1 MQQLPGVGVGG
12 FRANRPSKKLAGM
25 MATTTNTMLFGQADT
40 LSHTMKEGFRR
51 TDLLVGR
58 IRRLTRATG
67 EQTMRAALD
76 KRQAEQQQASQKGK
90 SRWHRDWLRN
100 EPALDEILLATHAGR
115 KSIDAKTVQLHAEER
130 HSGAV
135 ESARQRQLRQ
145 GPARTPGSE
154 QRAETESA
162 GEFSAA
168 GAAAAAVNATAA
180 AAALSETPSE
190 AAIEAQAVR
199 SGGGVD
205 EDPAWTRVHSAREQR
220 TGPASSMQSARR
232 PAPSRPQSARASA
245 QLTGQTGAAGRAKAK
260 SSSAHFFG
268 APASSEPSS
277 AMAASILRRE
287 DLHSLLYDVHARAME
302 AEREQAVAES
312 RARSEALTRQAA
324 FASSATAAAGA
335 AAVGGMTTAAPGT
348 AAANS
353 GGAASGAKLG
363 SARHGQAPPN
373 HRARTAWS
381 ASQNESSFARGVGG
395 GMVAAHV
402 AASAT
407 VPAETLYRARP
418 PPSAPPLAA
427 PRHRAAPCVS
437 MAASRRAAPPARSL
451 ASRAAYDYR
460 PPRSRQGLTGSQI
473 PSPVVGQAYAQGSFA
488 GLDALLAPPPR
499 IEPLTAEQQRIIDNA
514 VRTAAAT
521 AGRPPPPLHQDIAA
535 GGEARK
541 GGEDTATVLVPPA
554 AASGAAGQSGG
565 RRVTFAPDMYMDD
578 D

>member
-1 MQQLPGVGVGG
+1 MSCPRKVQQLPGVGVGG

-58 IRRLTRATG
+58 IRRLTRRTG

-154 QRAETESA
+154 QRAGTESA

-335 AAVGGMTTAAPGT
+335 AAVGGMTTAAPAQRLQTWWRGE
-348 AAANS
+348 
-353 GGAASGAKLG
+353 AKLG
-363 SARHGQAPPN
+363 SARGQAPPN
-373 HRARTAWS
+373 HRARTAVCIAERVLVRERS
-381 ASQNESSFARGVGG
+381 GR

-418 PPSAPPLAA
+418 PPLALLLRR
-427 PRHRAAPCVS
+427 RHRAAPCVS
-437 MAASRRAAPPARSL
+437 MAACVGRRLPLARRVESRLRLQAAAQSAGTDRFSDTQPRCGAGVRAGQFCRLGRPIGAAAAHRAADGGAAENHRQRG
-451 ASRAAYDYR
+451 AYRRRCSR
-460 PPRSRQGLTGSQI
+460 P
-473 PSPVVGQAYAQGSFA
+473 
-488 GLDALLAPPPR
+488 
-499 IEPLTAEQQRIIDNA
+499 
-514 VRTAAAT
+514 AAA
-521 AGRPPPPLHQDIAA
+521 AAPRHAA

-541 GGEDTATVLVPPA
+541 GGRHRIRLG
-554 AASGAAGQSGG
+554 AASCCFGCCGAKRG